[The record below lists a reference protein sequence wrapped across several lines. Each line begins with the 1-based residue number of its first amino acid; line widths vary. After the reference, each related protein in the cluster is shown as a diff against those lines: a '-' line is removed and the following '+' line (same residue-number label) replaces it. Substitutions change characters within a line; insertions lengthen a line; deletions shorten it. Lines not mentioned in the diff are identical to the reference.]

1 MVPKDNSS
9 YVDCDQHD
17 KQVAAVVCCHMVD
30 ATDPVGFIENSSDPG
45 DLQAWCNKCEHFFL
59 AEGDM
64 TNAFV
69 SFNDFAVVCGRTTRS
84 CTPKNE
90 KLPPRTTAKNCV
102 STDIS
107 GFLEET
113 PHFLANIFR
122 IRFCVI
128 ERGSSSPFLAASL
141 DERSLEQRRGR
152 PLGNAQWFWA

>member
-69 SFNDFAVVCGRTTRS
+69 SFNDFAVVCGVCYQNYKELHSKKRKTAT
-84 CTPKNE
+84 KNGCK
-90 KLPPRTTAKNCV
+90 KLR
-102 STDIS
+102 
-107 GFLEET
+107 
-113 PHFLANIFR
+113 
-122 IRFCVI
+122 
-128 ERGSSSPFLAASL
+128 
-141 DERSLEQRRGR
+141 
-152 PLGNAQWFWA
+152 